1 MTDFSIKKG
10 LKQNLFDINGNLLI
24 TPEEGCWYITIDT
37 YELYVCFNGTLSLVN
52 SAVEDFSE
60 KLNALETKIDSKI
73 QTYGYKFSLPT
84 TGEEGVIYCV
94 TDENAQYRWDA
105 FSRQYFCIGRD
116 YKEIQVL
123 HGGQARSN

>member
-1 MTDFSIKKG
+1 MTEFSIKKG

-24 TPEEGCWYITIDT
+24 TPEEGCWYITTDT

-84 TGEEGVIYCV
+84 TGEEGVIYNH
-94 TDENAQYRWDA
+94 TFE
-105 FSRQYFCIGRD
+105 F
-116 YKEIQVL
+116 
-123 HGGQARSN
+123 